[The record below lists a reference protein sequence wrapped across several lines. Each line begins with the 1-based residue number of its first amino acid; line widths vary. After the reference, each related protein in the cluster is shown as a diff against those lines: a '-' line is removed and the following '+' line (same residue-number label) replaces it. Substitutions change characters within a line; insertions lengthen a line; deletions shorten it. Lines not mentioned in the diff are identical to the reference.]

1 MLDAH
6 PGGFV
11 YAVAG
16 RDSGKCFIILSVK
29 DGFAYIADGKGRK
42 VGAPKKKKL
51 KHLRLTSAVDKFI
64 AEKLESLGKVTNKEV
79 RHAIKAFLGENE

>member
-6 PGGFV
+6 PGSFV

-16 RDSGKCFIILSVK
+16 RDTGKCFIVLSVE
-29 DGFAYIADGKGRK
+29 DNFAYIADGKGRK

-51 KHLRLTSAVDKFI
+51 KHLKFTSCADSFI
-64 AEKLESLGKVTNKEV
+64 ENKLKETGKVTNKEV
-79 RHAIKAFLGENE
+79 RHAVRVFLGEK